1 MKSFRHVGFSATQG
15 RTLMSI
21 LTTVEFKMG
30 VIATEVVT
38 GVISIATVISVHM
51 IYHVTTMPTTFTT
64 LVDTL
69 LLLPSLDFLRVSL
82 KSFFRN

>member
-1 MKSFRHVGFSATQG
+1 
-15 RTLMSI
+15 MSI